1 MTAAA
6 PAVALAGIA
15 KSYGAVR
22 ALAGVDLGV
31 GAGEVI
37 GVVGHNGA
45 GKSTLMQILAGSVAA
60 DAGGITVA
68 GQEVSQGYSARRA
81 HALGLRCVFQEL
93 SLCANLRVFENA
105 RVYHPALSGFG
116 WRARARRLIADA
128 LDAIFPGHGIA
139 PDAFVGDLSIGA
151 RQMVEIA
158 RAFTV
163 TDTPVRLIMLD
174 EATSSLGAAQAAQLL
189 RHVRQASGQGISA
202 LFISHRL
209 GEVLENTDRI
219 VVMRDG
225 AVVGESAT
233 RLLSH
238 DRVVEMMG
246 AVSQPAA
253 VAAAGPV
260 AAAGRALLVEAWP
273 EGEGRGTA
281 LRAHAGEVIGLAGLE
296 GHGQRELLQR
306 LYAAARG
313 RVGGARLRGAAAY
326 VSGDRQ
332 SEGVFPLWSV
342 GRNIT
347 VGSLKALSRL
357 GFVDGRAEA
366 SVGEEWRR
374 RIDIRTP
381 DIARPIVTLSG
392 GNQQKALVARAFAAD
407 AAVILF
413 DDPMRGVDVGTK
425 RELYGHVRQRA
436 KAGSCFV
443 WYTSENDELAHCDR
457 VYVFYRGRITDAIE
471 RSALTEERVLRASFK
486 EAAADGG

>member
-22 ALAGVDLGV
+22 ALAGVDLVV
-31 GAGEVI
+31 GAGEVV

-60 DAGGITVA
+60 DAGGIAVA
-68 GQEVSQGYSARRA
+68 GHDVSQAYNARRA

-128 LDAIFPGHGIA
+128 LDVIFPGHGIT
-139 PDAFVGDLSIGA
+139 PDAFVGDLSIGE

-209 GEVLENTDRI
+209 GEVLENTDRVI
-219 VVMRDG
+219 VMRDG
-225 AVVGESAT
+225 AMVGESAT
-233 RLLSH
+233 KLLSH

-246 AVSQPAA
+246 TVSQPAA
-253 VAAAGPV
+253 AAAAPGT
-260 AAAGRALLVEAWP
+260 ASQRKLLVEAWP
-273 EGEGRGTA
+273 EGEGRGIVLT
-281 LRAHAGEVIGLAGLE
+281 AHAGEVIGLAGLE

-313 RVGGARLRGAAAY
+313 RGGGARLGGAAAY

-332 SEGVFPLWSV
+332 SEGIFPLWSV

-347 VGSLKALSRL
+347 VGSLSALSRF
-357 GFVDGRAEA
+357 GFVDGRAEV
-366 SVGEEWRR
+366 SVGEEWRK

-381 DIARPIVTLSG
+381 DIGRPIVTLSG

-413 DDPMRGVDVGTK
+413 DDPMRGVDIGTK
-425 RELYGHVRQRA
+425 RELYEHVRQRA

-443 WYTSENDELAHCDR
+443 WYTSENDELANCDR
-457 VYVFYRGRITDAIE
+457 VYVFYRGRITEAIE
-471 RSALTEERVLRASFK
+471 RSVLTEERVLRASFK
-486 EAAADGG
+486 EAGADGG